1 MYVYCISCEVTTRD
15 IACDVLVGLP
25 KPGTQLSDRFA
36 TGVNINQVTAM
47 SLFFV
52 MAAL

>member
-1 MYVYCISCEVTTRD
+1 MYCVSCEVTTCD

-36 TGVNINQVTAM
+36 AGVNINQVTAM
-47 SLFFV
+47 AVFF
-52 MAAL
+52 LITEL